1 MASVKIPSLMAG
13 KVGSGSGHGLL
24 FPIHCREAASLQEGE
39 RDHAHEDMGNAMVP
53 VLARSSL
60 PVNEWVDDPDDEP
73 PKAFRLEAVMA
84 ALNSCGRLSLVRP
97 THRFGAVT
105 MWAAR
110 LLLAGLY
117 Q

>member
-1 MASVKIPSLMAG
+1 MAG
-13 KVGSGSGHGLL
+13 KVGSGGWHGLL

-39 RDHAHEDMGNAMVP
+39 RDHAHEDMGSTMGP

-60 PVNEWVDDPDDEP
+60 PVNEWGDDADDER
-73 PKAFRLEAVMA
+73 PKAFRLEAVMGA
-84 ALNSCGRLSLVRP
+84 FNSCGRLSLVRP
-97 THRFGAVT
+97 AHRCGAVT